1 MTVEE
6 QPHRAAADSSSHAMA
21 GIIVI
26 EDDHLIRAL
35 LLEWLSAEGY
45 LVLLRS
51 HAEPLPDEDA
61 ALMIMDVFM
70 PRHGGCAK
78 LREVQAARPRTPL
91 IAISGQFT
99 AGSSG
104 SSAARDLGVRLVLGK
119 PFTRA
124 RLLCAVHDVLGE
136 AHA

>member
-26 EDDHLIRAL
+26 EDDQLIRAL

-61 ALMIMDVFM
+61 ALMSWMSSCRAMVVV
-70 PRHGGCAK
+70 PSCA
-78 LREVQAARPRTPL
+78 RCRRRV
-91 IAISGQFT
+91 
-99 AGSSG
+99 
-104 SSAARDLGVRLVLGK
+104 
-119 PFTRA
+119 RA
-124 RLLCAVHDVLGE
+124 RR
-136 AHA
+136 